1 MALPSN
7 TTDLHYY
14 KLNIG
19 DKAKIHLDNYLYTC
33 EDVIYI
39 SFFFRINLVK
49 SVLIIRDDKRNVAGC
64 FGAC

>member
-19 DKAKIHLDNYLYTC
+19 DKAKILLDNYLYTC
-33 EDVIYI
+33 EDVLSLLI
-39 SFFFRINLVK
+39 FFRKIW
-49 SVLIIRDDKRNVAGC
+49 
-64 FGAC
+64 